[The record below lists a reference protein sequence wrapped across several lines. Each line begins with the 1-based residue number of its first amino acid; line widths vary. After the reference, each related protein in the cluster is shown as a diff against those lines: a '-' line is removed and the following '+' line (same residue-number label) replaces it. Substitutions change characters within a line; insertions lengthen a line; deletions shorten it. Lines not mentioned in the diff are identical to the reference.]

1 MIRWFRGVAVVEA
14 VSYLMLLAASVAKH
28 VFGVHGLVETIGP
41 VHGVIFLVY
50 LGLALAVRRPL
61 GWDPATTDHRGH
73 RRRGAPGRARWSSGG
88 SPTRQRK
95 LRSRRLLV
103 TTNTLEA
110 AMAAPA
116 SMGLARPAA
125 ASGRAATL

>member
-61 GWDPATTDHRGH
+61 GWDPATTTTVVIAAVVPL
-73 RRRGAPGRARWSSGG
+73 GA
-88 SPTRQRK
+88 
-95 LRSRRLLV
+95 LMVERRL
-103 TTNTLEA
+103 THPSAEA
-110 AMAAPA
+110 A
-116 SMGLARPAA
+116 
-125 ASGRAATL
+125 

>member
-61 GWDPATTDHRGH
+61 GWDPAATTTVVIAALVPL
-73 RRRGAPGRARWSSGG
+73 GA
-88 SPTRQRK
+88 
-95 LRSRRLLV
+95 LMVERRL
-103 TTNTLEA
+103 THPSAEA
-110 AMAAPA
+110 A
-116 SMGLARPAA
+116 
-125 ASGRAATL
+125 